1 LITEIPK
8 EKIGDVIGPGGK
20 IIRKTC
26 EDFGVKVEVSEDEEA
41 RIGIVKV
48 LSVDGPSG
56 EEAMAYIRTLVAE
69 PEIGK
74 LYNSKVVRITD
85 FGAFCQF
92 MPGRDGLLHISKI
105 SKKGRLNSV
114 TDILNEG
121 DFITLKLTEKDRLGR
136 YSLSAV
142 DVEEND
148 F

>member
-1 LITEIPK
+1 
-8 EKIGDVIGPGGK
+8 
-20 IIRKTC
+20 
-26 EDFGVKVEVSEDEEA
+26 
-41 RIGIVKV
+41 
-48 LSVDGPSG
+48 
-56 EEAMAYIRTLVAE
+56 
-69 PEIGK
+69 
-74 LYNSKVVRITD
+74 
-85 FGAFCQF
+85 